1 MRGGGCHGVRRYF
14 IRCRVDERQ
23 RAYIREKASEYG
35 ITLSELMLRSVEA
48 YTRVYDADAGACAL
62 VAVNYGVWTRAL
74 VALTGIDE
82 ALRECAQQ
90 VAGLRRMLSTLESE
104 GGLGQVDVTR
114 AEGLLTSCL
123 SEVREARKRT
133 ESGVEVLEALHG
145 AACVT
150 DFAVGVERNT
160 ISSGGRE
167 G

>member
-1 MRGGGCHGVRRYF
+1 MGAK
-14 IRCRVDERQ
+14 RCRMHFGVDERQ
-23 RAYIREKASEYG
+23 KAYIREKAGEYG
-35 ITLSELMLRSVEA
+35 ISMTELVLRSVEA
-48 YTRVYDADAGACAL
+48 YTRVYDADADACAL

-90 VAGLRRMLSTLESE
+90 VAGLRRMLSTLDGE
-104 GGLGQVDVTR
+104 GGVGQVDVTR

-123 SEVREARKRT
+123 SEVREARRRT

-150 DFAVGVERNT
+150 DFSVGVVRNT
-160 ISSGGRE
+160 VSPGSRE